1 MENVF
6 LNVFSVPV
14 LKEEEINDLKTVEIK
29 SIGVL
34 SCGVLENICSL

>member
-29 SIGVL
+29 SI
-34 SCGVLENICSL
+34 